1 MKKIVS
7 LLVFTAALIWTW
19 NLVNSSSAIGFETHS
34 GIQQK
39 LSVLI
44 QETIQKKKPE
54 ARDFQIMRLWTEPM
68 NDNKIRAVFAY
79 KFVEGKEDSAEQT
92 LEGEAI
98 LHREVSADSGTDRWT
113 LQSVKTTSDSVIF
126 NEGSVVNPS
135 TPDESGATPTPP
147 VASPEE
153 HKADTHKEE

>member
-1 MKKIVS
+1 MKKIIS

-39 LSVLI
+39 LSILI

-54 ARDFQIMRLWTEPM
+54 ARDFQIMRLWTEPL

-98 LHREVSADSGTDRWT
+98 LHREASEDAGTDHWT
-113 LQSVKTTSDSVIF
+113 LQSVKTTSDTVIF
-126 NEGSVVNPS
+126 NEGSTVNPT
-135 TPDESGATPTPP
+135 TPDDSAAPATPP
-147 VASPEE
+147 AG
-153 HKADTHKEE
+153 THKEE